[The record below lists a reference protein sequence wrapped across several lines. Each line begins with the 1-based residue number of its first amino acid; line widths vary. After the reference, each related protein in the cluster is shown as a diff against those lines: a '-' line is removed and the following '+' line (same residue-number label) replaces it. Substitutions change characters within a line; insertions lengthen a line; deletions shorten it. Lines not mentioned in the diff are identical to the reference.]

1 MKHLRRILL
10 RVLYWVQ
17 ALAFLPAQL
26 ALLVFLVWIPYWL
39 LTGRNVF
46 SDYTNWQPLSFRG
59 LVPTNKELDQ
69 FGKKPYSRDKKG
81 RRTNT
86 CFGTGHDSAFGSGDR
101 SLWDRLDD

>member
-1 MKHLRRILL
+1 VKHLRRILL

-26 ALLVFLVWIPYWL
+26 ALLVSLAWAPYWL

-46 SDYTNWQPLSFRG
+46 SDYTNWQPLSFKG
-59 LVPTNKELDQ
+59 LVPTNGELDRV
-69 FGKKPYSRDKKG
+69 GKVKHQRDRKG
-81 RRTNT
+81 RRMHTT
-86 CFGTGHDSAFGSGDR
+86 FGTGHDSAFGSGDR